1 MLTKTKTVFAI
12 TERLARGIQPPGEI
26 LRMPTTMV
34 YAITARVQAKEKANV
49 VVKNNKVAETEVVI
63 NNCMFNC

>member
-1 MLTKTKTVFAI
+1 
-12 TERLARGIQPPGEI
+12 
-26 LRMPTTMV
+26 MV